1 MGMTLTFY
9 GYKKCATCRNAEKW
23 LSGRGLAYEFVDI
36 TTNPPPLKI
45 LKLALAARDGK
56 IGKLFNTSGE
66 QYMALKIKDKLPS
79 LSVNDALQLLASN
92 GRLVKRPIV
101 TDGKK
106 VTVGFDAAEFARVWS
121 G

>member
-1 MGMTLTFY
+1 MTLTFY
-9 GYKKCATCRNAEKW
+9 GYKNCGTCRNAEKW
-23 LSGRGLAYEFVDI
+23 LSARQIEYEYVDI
-36 TTNPPPLKI
+36 TTNTPPLTI

-66 QYMALKIKDKLPS
+66 QYKALKIKNQLPR
-79 LSVNDALQLLASN
+79 LSADEAFELLASN

-106 VTVGFDAAEFARVWS
+106 ATVGFDEGEFARVWER
-121 G
+121 